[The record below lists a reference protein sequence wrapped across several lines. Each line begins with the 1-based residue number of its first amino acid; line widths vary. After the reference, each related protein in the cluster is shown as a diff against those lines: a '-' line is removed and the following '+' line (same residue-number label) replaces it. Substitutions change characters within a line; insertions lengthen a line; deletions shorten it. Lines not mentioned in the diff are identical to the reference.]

1 MRLLLAELVV
11 SWFLFFLVAGL
22 IVLAGSRL
30 ARYGDMLAEKTGM
43 GATWTGAILMA
54 ATTSLPE
61 LFTGISSSAIFR
73 VPDIAVGDVL
83 GSCMFNLLILS
94 LMDAVGGATPI
105 SSRAQP
111 GNALSIGFGMILVGI
126 VGIGLVAGSHIPG
139 VLWIGLYT
147 PACIAVYLLAVR
159 TVHRYETRRLLQ
171 AHAEVAAE
179 LRYEAVSKR
188 TVVVRYSLYAGVV
201 VAAAV
206 FLPDIGRT
214 IAQETGLQQS
224 LVGTF
229 MVALATSLPE
239 VVVSITAVR
248 IGAIDLAIGNVLGS
262 NLFNIVILALD
273 DIAYTG
279 GPILGSSSPVHLI
292 AALAVMLMYGIALV
306 GLTYQAI
313 KKQLG
318 LAWDTWAI
326 LAIYVVSVLLH
337 WSFA

>member
-1 MRLLLAELVV
+1 M
-11 SWFLFFLVAGL
+11 SWLLFFIVAGL

-43 GATWTGAILMA
+43 GATWTGSILIA

-61 LFTGISSSAIFR
+61 LFTGVSSSAIFS

-94 LMDAVGGATPI
+94 LMDAIGGKTPI
-105 SSRAQP
+105 SSRAHS

-126 VGIGLVAGSHIPG
+126 VGIGLAAGPHLAG
-139 VLWIGLYT
+139 VGWIGLYT
-147 PACIAVYLLAVR
+147 PACIAVYTLAVR
-159 TVHRYETRRLLQ
+159 TVYRYERRRLLKAQ
-171 AHAEVAAE
+171 AEVAAE
-179 LRYEAVSKR
+179 LRYEALSKR
-188 TVVVRYSLYAGVV
+188 TVIVRYSLYAGAT
-201 VAAAV
+201 VAAAI
-206 FLPDIGRT
+206 FLPDIGRR

-248 IGAIDLAIGNVLGS
+248 LGAIDLAIGNVLGS

-279 GPILGSSSPVHLI
+279 GPILGTASQAHLI
-292 AALAVMLMYGIALV
+292 AVLAVVLMYGTALV

-313 KKQLG
+313 NKQIG

-326 LAIYVVSVLLH
+326 IAIYLVSVLLY
-337 WSFA
+337 WNSA